1 MAHAELTTTR
11 HDPDTPDTLPAKSE
25 HLPVVLSI
33 DDKPVNL
40 RVVEVVLEPLPCQV
54 VSLGSGE
61 EALTYLLTQPA
72 SVILLDVSMPGMD
85 GYEVAL
91 LIRGRRQTRNTPILF
106 ITAAMCEEQDIQR
119 GYCCGAIDYLVKPF
133 DPLTLRSKVR
143 LLLEYDQQKRQLLS
157 AYQRLDEQHNYYQSL
172 LSSAGEGVIGISPEG
187 IVRFA
192 NPASQNLLGMSA
204 QHLVGYPVQRLFH
217 DGDQEADW
225 NSSPFT
231 AAYRNNTEVLREE
244 TMLYPPGRPPLPVSL
259 RCSPMGGQQQGVV
272 VIFRDIRQQLETE
285 SQLRQQALTD
295 CLTGLLN
302 RNGFTNALEK
312 ALSHAER
319 AHQGLALL
327 FIDLDRFK
335 EINDTL
341 GHKVGDIVLQQVAER
356 LRHSLRREDHIA
368 RLGGD
373 EFTIILEQLE
383 SPDRAAY
390 SAQRILSVL
399 ERPLRIEDIDIQ
411 VRASIGIATY
421 PDCGRT
427 FTSLIEAA
435 DVAMYRAKEE
445 GRHLYHFFTMEM
457 NQRVQERLRREQ
469 QLRQALSEQQLFL
482 LYQPQQDLHNGRL
495 VGMEALLRWQPP
507 GQPVQAA
514 GAFLPLLEESGLIV
528 PFGER
533 SIELACR
540 QRAAWLVEGWLD
552 SACPLSINLSARQ
565 LADDTLP
572 GKLEGLLK
580 HYGVPPTLIELEFHE
595 AALDQNNAKVID
607 NLHCL
612 GAMGLRLV
620 LDDFGSELGELAIL
634 RRFPISTLKI
644 GQALVKTLA
653 DSPRDQA
660 IITATVQLTRALGIR
675 LLAAGVETHAQREL
689 LQALGIPAAQ
699 GHAIAKP
706 LTPGELA
713 ARFDQ
718 R

>member
-1 MAHAELTTTR
+1 MAHADLIAPR
-11 HDPDTPDTLPAKSE
+11 HDTGTPAAAAKSE
-25 HLPVVLSI
+25 RLPVVLSI
-33 DDKPVNL
+33 DDKAVNL
-40 RVVEVVLEPLPCQV
+40 RVIEVVLEPLPCQV

-61 EALTYLLTQPA
+61 EALKYLLTQPV

-85 GYEVAL
+85 GYEVAM
-91 LIRGRRQTRNTPILF
+91 LIRGRRQTRSTPILF

-119 GYCCGAIDYLVKPF
+119 GYSCGAIDYLVKPF

-157 AYQRLDEQHNYYQSL
+157 AYQRLDEQRDYYQSL
-172 LSSAGEGVIGISPEG
+172 LSSAGEGVIGVSPDG

-192 NPASQNLLGMSA
+192 NPATQNLLGMSA
-204 QHLVGYPVQRLFH
+204 EHLVGYPIQQLFH
-217 DGDQEADW
+217 ESDRATDW
-225 NSSPFT
+225 DSSPF
-231 AAYRNNTEVLREE
+231 AIACRDNVEVLHEE

-259 RCSPMGGQQQGVV
+259 RCSPMGGQQQGLV

-295 CLTGLLN
+295 YLTGLLN
-302 RNGFTNALEK
+302 RNGFTIMLEK
-312 ALSHAER
+312 VLSHAER
-319 AHQGLALL
+319 SHQGLGLL
-327 FIDLDRFK
+327 FLDLDRFK
-335 EINDTL
+335 EINDRL

-356 LRHSLRREDHIA
+356 LRGCLRREDHIA

-373 EFTIILEQLE
+373 EFIIILEQLE

-390 SAQRILSVL
+390 SAQRIIAAL
-399 ERPLRIEDIDIQ
+399 EPPLQIDDDALT

-427 FTSLIEAA
+427 VTSLIEAA
-435 DVAMYRAKEE
+435 DVAMYRAKED
-445 GRHLYHFFTMEM
+445 GHHLYHFFTTEM

-469 QLRQALSEQQLFL
+469 QLRQALVEQQLFL

-495 VGMEALLRWQPP
+495 VGIEALLRWQPP
-507 GQPVQAA
+507 GQPVQPA
-514 GAFLPLLEESGLIV
+514 GAFLPLLEESGLIMA
-528 PFGER
+528 FGER

-565 LADDTLP
+565 LADDKLP
-572 GKLEGLLK
+572 GKLDYMLK
-580 HYGVPPTLIELEFHE
+580 HYGIPPALIELEFHE
-595 AALDQNNAKVID
+595 AALDQHNTKVIE

-612 GAMGLRLV
+612 GMMGLRLA

-660 IITATVQLTRALGIR
+660 IITATAQLTRALGIR
-675 LLAAGVETHAQREL
+675 LLAAGVETPAQREL
-689 LQALGIPAAQ
+689 LQKLGIPAAQ
-699 GHAIAKP
+699 GHSIAKP
-706 LTPGELA
+706 MTPGELA
-713 ARFDQ
+713 ARFD
-718 R
+718 RR

>member
-1 MAHAELTTTR
+1 MAHAELTLTR
-11 HDPDTPDTLPAKSE
+11 HDPGGPPTFQAKSE
-25 HLPVVLSI
+25 RLPVVLSI

-40 RVVEVVLEPLPCQV
+40 RVIEVVLEPLPCQV

-61 EALTYLLTQPA
+61 EALKYLLTQPV

-91 LIRGRRQTRNTPILF
+91 LLRGRRQTRSTPILF

-143 LLLEYDQQKRQLLS
+143 LLLEYDQQKRQLMS
-157 AYQRLDEQHNYYQSL
+157 AYQRLDEQRDYYQSL
-172 LSSAGEGVIGISPEG
+172 LSSAGEGVIGISQDG

-192 NPASQNLLGMSA
+192 NPATQNLLGMTA
-204 QHLVGYPVQRLFH
+204 QQLVGYPVQQLFH
-217 DGDQEADW
+217 DDDQETDW
-225 NSSPFT
+225 NSSPF
-231 AAYRNNTEVLREE
+231 AAASRSNIEVLREE

-259 RCSPMGGQQQGVV
+259 RCSPMGGQQQGAVF
-272 VIFRDIRQQLETE
+272 IFRDIRQQLEVE

-295 CLTGLLN
+295 YLTGLLN
-302 RNGFTNALEK
+302 RNGFTNTLEK
-312 ALSHAER
+312 ALNHAER
-319 AHQGLALL
+319 SHQGLALL
-327 FIDLDRFK
+327 FIDLDHFK

-356 LRHSLRREDHIA
+356 LRGCLRREDHIA

-373 EFTIILEQLE
+373 EFTIILEQLNN
-383 SPDRAAY
+383 PDRAAY
-390 SAQRILSVL
+390 SAQRIVTAL
-399 ERPLRIEDIDIQ
+399 EPPLVIDGLDIQ

-421 PDCGRT
+421 PDCART
-427 FTSLIEAA
+427 FTSLVEAA

-445 GRHLYHFFTMEM
+445 GQHRYHFFTTEM

-469 QLRQALSEQQLFL
+469 QLRQALSGHQLFL

-495 VGMEALLRWQPP
+495 VGIEALLRWQPP

-514 GAFLPLLEESGLIV
+514 GTFLPLLEESGLIV

-533 SIELACR
+533 SFELACR
-540 QRAAWLVEGWLD
+540 QRAAWQTEGWLD
-552 SACPLSINLSARQ
+552 DACPLSINLSARQ
-565 LADDTLP
+565 LADDKLP
-572 GKLEGLLK
+572 GKLDALLK
-580 HYGVPPTLIELEFHE
+580 HHGVAPALIELEFHE
-595 AALDQNNAKVID
+595 AALDQNNTKVID

-612 GAMGLRLV
+612 GAMGLRLT

-660 IITATVQLTRALGIR
+660 IISATVQLARALGIR
-675 LLAAGVETHAQREL
+675 LLAAGVETPAQREL

-713 ARFDQ
+713 ARFD
-718 R
+718 RR